1 MVASQEANSSMG
13 LERPATRALS
23 YLAEDVDHD
32 QYTDYDEGDHEGRT
46 DIQLAA
52 GSITLL
58 FAPLESPHQPV
69 GDEAGVIE
77 ATPGAEAEEG
87 LCDGTAVRALGQQAS
102 PASHTGFSV
111 LVILATAPLAP
122 SGN

>member
-13 LERPATRALS
+13 LGRPATRALS

-46 DIQLAA
+46 DIQLGC
-52 GSITLL
+52 GSFTLL
-58 FAPLESPHQPV
+58 LTPCDSPHQPV

-87 LCDGTAVRALGQQAS
+87 LCDGTAVRALRQQAS
-102 PASHTGFSV
+102 PALHTRFNA